1 MKQHSARRSLS
12 RPFKHAFIKGEAV
25 RKTKASPV
33 RAKSSGPIVKRGSE
47 KRRDP
52 SSPHARSVTKRAPAQ
67 MPDAFRTMAVMAS
80 GVAFRASAKPAKG
93 GAFVNQLRSPNA
105 ARKTK
110 GRLLWIGDALVP
122 TGFATVTHSVLN
134 HLHRDWEVIVSGVNY
149 NGSAHKQPY
158 QIMPAWQG
166 GDMWGMDRFQHV
178 CAEFAPDVVVI
189 NNDWWNVA
197 QFADIAPKGVPVVGY
212 MPVDGRN
219 LDPSAMR
226 SLNQLAAGIWYTG
239 FGHGEAVSA
248 GFKGARHIVPHGID
262 TEVFHP
268 VRRAAARKSLGL
280 SVPKDAFIV
289 GNINRNQPRKRL
301 DVTIQIFATWIKR
314 HKIRDAYL
322 LLHCAKKD
330 TGWDLER
337 VARFFGVADRL
348 IITGGDEIRG
358 MKSTRA
364 LRMVYSS
371 LDAQMTT
378 TLGEG
383 WGLTTMEGMACGVP
397 QIVPDSS
404 ALGEWATPAIK
415 VPCSRQ
421 LVHPEINTVG
431 SLVDEAPFID
441 ALQSLYQNPARR
453 KEMSAR
459 GLAHAGRAEFRWSS
473 VAGRFN
479 DIITP
484 VLRKRASGK
493 SKAGNRKALAVK
505 TSRA

>member
-12 RPFKHAFIKGEAV
+12 RPIKNSVINGAAA
-25 RKTKASPV
+25 RKTKV
-33 RAKSSGPIVKRGSE
+33 RASAKTSRPLAKRLTQKQKSPSRPRATPVAKRNLA
-47 KRRDP
+47 P
-52 SSPHARSVTKRAPAQ
+52 VTVASRA
-67 MPDAFRTMAVMAS
+67 MAVMAS
-80 GVAFRASAKPAKG
+80 GVAFTAAANPARS
-93 GAFVNQLRSPNA
+93 GAFVNLLRSPNA

-122 TGFATVTHSVLN
+122 TGFATVTHAVLN

-149 NGSAHKQPY
+149 DGAAHKQPY

-178 CAEFAPDVVVI
+178 CAEFDPDVVVI

-197 QFADIAPKGVPVVGY
+197 QFADIAPKGVPLVGY

-219 LDPSAMR
+219 LDPAAMR
-226 SLNQLAAGIWYTG
+226 SLNNLAAGIWYTG

-268 VRRAAARKSLGL
+268 VRRATARKSLGL

-330 TGWDLER
+330 TGWDLAR
-337 VARFFGVADRL
+337 VAKFFGVADRL

-364 LRMVYSS
+364 LRMVYNS

-397 QIVPDSS
+397 QIVPDSA
-404 ALGEWATPAIK
+404 ALGEWAAPAIK
-415 VPCSRQ
+415 IPCSRQ

-431 SLVDEAPFID
+431 SLVDEAPFIE
-441 ALQSLYQNPARR
+441 ALQSLYQSPARR
-453 KEMSAR
+453 KELSAR

-473 VAGRFN
+473 VARRFD

-484 VLRKRASGK
+484 VLRKPAAGK
-493 SKAGNRKALAVK
+493 SKSGNRKALV
-505 TSRA
+505 R